1 MAPMGKRSFRGKKRK
16 FDERN
21 AQKRPKSKKEKF
33 DFRKTSYVK
42 EREAKNEE
50 IEARRR
56 IIEEKKTRQRL
67 EEADSSEEEEVDPWL
82 LYLSKL
88 SGYKHKNLVEKLRK
102 PIVTS
107 SESENEDSDTQNEE
121 TGKKKKELKRMKKKN
136 IEEQKG
142 EESEANEES
151 SDQNEEIIVNTKEN
165 DYEDA
170 ETAQEDIGHLRDP
183 FSLHLRN
190 DMDDELYK
198 AVSATPPNT
207 ETTMLL
213 WPILGNL
220 VCQIPKPDDANNKA
234 MKVRKLLDDEEKQ
247 YTNYGKVPTLIESID
262 WNKLHVKLQIQDNL
276 IKANNS
282 IKNTIKKDSAPMTP
296 LQREL
301 FSVINNYQ
309 DLHYPGR
316 TFSNADEIRFV
327 YCLHVIN
334 HILKTRTKILH
345 HSAKLAKSNRSG
357 MGEVP
362 DEYKDQGLVRP
373 KVLIIVP
380 FKHSCLKIVEMFISI
395 LFGEDKGG
403 SVINKLRFMED
414 FTGNEL
420 TMPKKNPKPEDYKL
434 TLQGNI
440 DDKFKIGIAI
450 TKKTLKLYTNF
461 YSSDIII
468 GSPLGLRRVVG
479 AEGEAV
485 RDYDFLSSIELL
497 IMDQIDVVLMQNWD
511 HLYQVLDYMHLQP
524 KKSHDIDYSRLRSWC
539 VNGWTKYYRQTLI
552 FSDIETPYI
561 NTLLNKKCF
570 NYAGQ
575 VKVAN
580 ALEPGSIR
588 DVTIKIPQV
597 FYRFDASDLCQAI
610 DSRLDFFLKEILPR
624 YTDPIYN
631 HTLIYVPCYFD
642 FVYLRNRMM
651 KEKMSFTMISEYTE
665 DRKVARARDMFFHS
679 DSHFLL
685 YTERWHFWRRTR
697 IKGIRHLIFY
707 QLPTYPHFYSE
718 MCNLMDH
725 LYQNPRSGTEFN
737 MSVTVIYNKFDAI
750 TLAQIVGQDR
760 AVKMIESESKVH
772 TIKC

>member
-1 MAPMGKRSFRGKKRK
+1 MGKRSFRGKKRK

-21 AQKRPKSKKEKF
+21 TQKRPKIKKEKF
-33 DFRKTSYVK
+33 DFRRSSYVK

-56 IIEEKKTRQRL
+56 IAEEEKTRQRL
-67 EEADSSEEEEVDPWL
+67 EEVDSSEEEEVDPWL

-102 PIVTS
+102 SIVTS
-107 SESENEDSDTQNEE
+107 SESENEDSNTQNKNEADKEE
-121 TGKKKKELKRMKKKN
+121 KNKKKKGIKRMKKNK
-136 IEEQKG
+136 IKEEKS
-142 EESEANEES
+142 EESEANES
-151 SDQNEEIIVNTKEN
+151 SDQNEEITVSTKEN

-198 AVSATPPNT
+198 AVSATPQST
-207 ETTMLL
+207 ETTTFL
-213 WPILGNL
+213 WSTLGNL
-220 VCQIPKPDDANNKA
+220 VCQIPKPTVDPNDKA
-234 MKVRKLLDDEEKQ
+234 IKVRKLLDDEEKQ
-247 YTNYGKVPTLIESID
+247 YTNYGKVPTLTESVD
-262 WNKLHVKLQIQDNL
+262 WNKLHVKSQIQNNLVKANYDNL
-276 IKANNS
+276 
-282 IKNTIKKDSAPMTP
+282 KNTVEKDSAPMTP

-309 DLHYPGR
+309 DLYYPGR
-316 TFSNADEIRFV
+316 TFSNADEIRFI

-334 HILKTRTKILH
+334 HVLKTRTKILH
-345 HSAKLAKSNRSG
+345 HSAKLAKFNRSG

-420 TMPKKNPKPEDYKL
+420 AMPKKNPKPEDYKL
-434 TLQGNI
+434 TLQGNL
-440 DDKFKIGIAI
+440 DDKFKIGMAL

-497 IMDQIDVVLMQNWD
+497 II
-511 HLYQVLDYMHLQP
+511 
-524 KKSHDIDYSRLRSWC
+524 
-539 VNGWTKYYRQTLI
+539 
-552 FSDIETPYI
+552 
-561 NTLLNKKCF
+561 
-570 NYAGQ
+570 
-575 VKVAN
+575 
-580 ALEPGSIR
+580 
-588 DVTIKIPQV
+588 
-597 FYRFDASDLCQAI
+597 
-610 DSRLDFFLKEILPR
+610 
-624 YTDPIYN
+624 
-631 HTLIYVPCYFD
+631 
-642 FVYLRNRMM
+642 
-651 KEKMSFTMISEYTE
+651 
-665 DRKVARARDMFFHS
+665 DRK
-679 DSHFLL
+679 
-685 YTERWHFWRRTR
+685 
-697 IKGIRHLIFY
+697 
-707 QLPTYPHFYSE
+707 
-718 MCNLMDH
+718 
-725 LYQNPRSGTEFN
+725 
-737 MSVTVIYNKFDAI
+737 SVV
-750 TLAQIVGQDR
+750 
-760 AVKMIESESKVH
+760 
-772 TIKC
+772 